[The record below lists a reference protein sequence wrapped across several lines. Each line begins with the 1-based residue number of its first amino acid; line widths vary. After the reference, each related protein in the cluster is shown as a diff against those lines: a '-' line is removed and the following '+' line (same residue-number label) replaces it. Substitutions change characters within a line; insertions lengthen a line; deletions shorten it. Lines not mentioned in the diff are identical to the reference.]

1 MDFSREVMQIVF
13 LVLLF
18 CRLTDCYS
26 VICAGHLT
34 VDKDIIPMGSNLTV
48 HCKSNTEQCNRLFII
63 ELNGQT
69 ILQKNSCS
77 SVTTQ
82 LVVTQPKF
90 SLHCKVKQG
99 RTVHNVCGRDI
110 VADLIPSAPHIKTIE
125 LTKGSLSATIHW
137 QSPDNMELLKPKLRF
152 RKTDGSSVWM
162 TGKVIQHY
170 KGKVMMLDD
179 LEPLTSYEFEL
190 RVCTISL
197 EINCS
202 HWSEPVRKNSSGQ
215 APLNKL
221 DVWRVIRR
229 NEGSDT
235 LNVTVLWKALSSE
248 DYKGDLLG
256 YELVY
261 KEKNTTHT
269 LNCSVTTIQYT
280 LQLHHEV
287 TRVNVSAVTSA
298 GNSPPAP
305 AWLICAETP
314 VPTLHLSQT
323 AEGRIHLAWN
333 SSHQSYINISEQTS
347 GFVVQ
352 WQTSPFEVQ
361 WKRIKKDKI
370 STFIDDIPPCSTVNV
385 SLCVESIEGVSRP
398 VSGQILVKDRKSPPG
413 PGHNDNKIPKGEYIV
428 PDPVKSAA
436 DGPGDMAVIGICVMA
451 VVPVF
456 ILINLMY
463 LKCARKRIRK
473 VCMSVGPSWLF
484 PTLPKLGN
492 SNAIK
497 LLQNEKYGSEIC
509 WQPLDSDP
517 PLSPVEDF
525 SPSVELRDCYPV
537 THTEETTD
545 EKRVEQDW
553 AVCAYKPQI
562 SIVSQRIESVSETAE
577 TEEDEHP
584 WPVFSPGFFPSQGIH
599 GPLKSC
605 LTVDGTPVSVDVVDG
620 VFFITQSTLEEDV
633 WSVAGNVAFAAA
645 GNGEENS
652 YQGQTVLPNDFV
664 KCLREPSCN
673 VRPHLPKSELNQSC
687 MSRQL

>member
-1 MDFSREVMQIVF
+1 
-13 LVLLF
+13 
-18 CRLTDCYS
+18 
-26 VICAGHLT
+26 
-34 VDKDIIPMGSNLTV
+34 MGSNLTV

-152 RKTDGSSVWM
+152 RKTDGSSVW
-162 TGKVIQHY
+162 VSLIQHY

-305 AWLICAETP
+305 AWLICA
-314 VPTLHLSQT
+314 
-323 AEGRIHLAWN
+323 AEGRIHLDWN

-370 STFIDDIPPCSTVNV
+370 STFIDGKSTHTSRKAYYSDVLSLYYDFNEFVNRHFPRFKSCTYTV
-385 SLCVESIEGVSRP
+385 YKSLF
-398 VSGQILVKDRKSPPG
+398 
-413 PGHNDNKIPKGEYIV
+413 
-428 PDPVKSAA
+428 
-436 DGPGDMAVIGICVMA
+436 M
-451 VVPVF
+451 VVFV
-456 ILINLMY
+456 
-463 LKCARKRIRK
+463 CRIRK

-484 PTLPKLGN
+484 QTLPKLGN

-652 YQGQTVLPNDFV
+652 CQGQTVLPNDFV